1 MAVEIPGKFRFE
13 QGKATFIS
21 DDGLNVNFSA
31 IDDKRELTLALQHM
45 HRLAVKQEAAC
56 LGGVEHET
64 KPASIED
71 VIREAELHHQQVV
84 KEAELRQEQLLK
96 RIQSLGRGDDGRNAS
111 DGGEGTVQSTEGTA
125 ASQ

>member
-1 MAVEIPGKFRFE
+1 MAVEIPGRFRFE

-56 LGGVEHET
+56 VGVEHET

-96 RIQSLGRGDDGRNAS
+96 RIQSLGRGDDGRNEA
-111 DGGEGTVQSTEGTA
+111 DGGSRTVQPTEGTA